1 MRGKTNEEEANLSQ
15 GHSACCDTKRK
26 RMKILKEYQGRR
38 PSWKRTQFLERG
50 VQSRS
55 KEMG

>member
-1 MRGKTNEEEANLSQ
+1 M
-15 GHSACCDTKRK
+15 K
-26 RMKILKEYQGRR
+26 RMKILKEYSGQTARN
-38 PSWKRTQFLERG
+38 KTQMETQFLERG